1 MSILNRPM
9 FRVPGMGG
17 NQPSGIM
24 ASSPN
29 LIRVGTA
36 QASPLNFP
44 STVPSELYKKP
55 KNLPP
60 NFVMPAG
67 IYSGQ
72 IPSGRIDS
80 KGGVENIDL
89 QDQKTLEDKKKES
102 LLEKFKREAQIN
114 KNIQIGK
121 RLVDDPN
128 PVVGLLSQKPDPNI
142 AADMIAEQEER
153 GEFNTKPVDDFDADL
168 ATSTG
173 AAISDEGTGKAG
185 TEPGVNILSGF
196 TSKQNEL
203 SDKMQTALTK
213 VSAGIADAEAIKVGG
228 KTLNENV
235 DALVAKMNEQG
246 KEPTLAD
253 VQDDAIQLLG
263 FDPRELEGEFEE
275 DRKAS
280 IFLNMMKAGLAM
292 AAGES
297 PNAITNIARGFGVGL
312 QGYGEDVKNLTKDL
326 REDRREARATM
337 YNLLKDAKSEA
348 LAKRTLELQ
357 QMEGIVNINR
367 QLVGDKRQ
375 AALNAFNMKMTEL
388 KWNQNLLSAAADLQF
403 KEKSLQVT
411 KENAEKTYMLG
422 LQKAQPEVIQL
433 LLADGEITLQD
444 PSKGPVP
451 GNLVM
456 SPKATENVQKYIKE
470 LVAGTSKGLNS
481 GSEYNV
487 TRREIQTTGLIP
499 NSFLKSPSGFKDLS
513 DDIKKSFGIQGQAL
527 AELLEKNAGDENAQF
542 RDTINFIR
550 KFKQQIPGL
559 AMDFNSLPSSIQT
572 YLQSKRGKKELEKLN
587 QEGILGL

>member
-1 MSILNRPM
+1 MSVLNRPM
-9 FRVPGMGG
+9 FRIPGMN

-24 ASSPN
+24 Q
-29 LIRVGTA
+29 IGTA
-36 QASPLNFP
+36 RANPLIGNIASDRGSSINIPPISTINTTGFRNPEDQKGPETKDLIQASQKKPM
-44 STVPSELYKKP
+44 SELS
-55 KNLPP
+55 N
-60 NFVMPAG
+60 
-67 IYSGQ
+67 
-72 IPSGRIDS
+72 
-80 KGGVENIDL
+80 
-89 QDQKTLEDKKKES
+89 
-102 LLEKFKREAQIN
+102 LEKLKNAALRE
-114 KNIQIGK
+114 KGK
-121 RLVDDPN
+121 VTVDDPN
-128 PVVGLLSQKPDPNI
+128 PVVGLLSQKPDANI
-142 AADMIAEQEER
+142 TADMIAEREER
-153 GEFNTKPVDDFDADL
+153 GEFDDETPVDDFDAEL

-196 TSKQNEL
+196 TSKQNQL

-235 DALVAKMNEQG
+235 DAFVAKMNEKGQ
-246 KEPTLAD
+246 EPTLAD
-253 VQDDAIQLLG
+253 VQDDAIRLLG

-312 QGYGEDVKNLTKDL
+312 QGYGEDVKSLTKDL

-357 QMEGIVNINR
+357 QMEGVVNINR

-375 AALNAFNMKMTEL
+375 AALQAFNMKMTEL

-411 KENAEKTYMLG
+411 KENAEKTYLLG
-422 LQKAQPEVIQL
+422 LEKAQPEVIQFL
-433 LLADGEITLQD
+433 RAKGEITLKD
-444 PSKGPVP
+444 PSKGFVQ
-451 GNLVM
+451 GNITI
-456 SPKATENVQKYIKE
+456 SDSAKESIDKYLKE

-487 TRREIQTTGLIP
+487 MRKEIQRTGLIP
-499 NSFLKSPSGFKDLS
+499 NSFIKSPTGYKNLS
-513 DDIKKSFGIQGQAL
+513 DDLKRSFGIQGQAL
-527 AELLEKNAGDENAQF
+527 AELLEKNAGDPTTQF

-559 AMDFNSLPSSIQT
+559 SMDFNSLPPSIQT
-572 YLQSKRGKKELEKLN
+572 YLQTKRGRKELEKLN

>member
-1 MSILNRPM
+1 MSVLNRPM
-9 FRVPGMGG
+9 FRIPGMN
-17 NQPSGIM
+17 NQASGIM

-36 QASPLNFP
+36 QASPLN
-44 STVPSELYKKP
+44 VGQLYKKP
-55 KNLPP
+55 PPNVTP
-60 NFVMPAG
+60 NFVMPVG

-72 IPSGRIDS
+72 VPKTPAMGN
-80 KGGVENIDL
+80 KKLGVENIDL
-89 QDQKTLEDKKKES
+89 QDEKTLEDKKKES
-102 LLEKFKREAQIN
+102 LLEKFKREAEKN
-114 KNIQIGK
+114 KNIQMGK

-196 TSKQNEL
+196 TQKQNQL
-203 SDKMQTALTK
+203 SDKMSAALTK

-433 LLADGEITLQD
+433 LIADGEITLQD
-444 PSKGPVP
+444 PSKGPVA

>member
-1 MSILNRPM
+1 MSVLNRPM
-9 FRVPGMGG
+9 FRIPGMN

-24 ASSPN
+24 Q
-29 LIRVGTA
+29 IGTA
-36 QASPLNFP
+36 RANPLIGNIASDRGSSINIPPISTINTTGFRNPEDQKGPETKDLIQASQKKPM
-44 STVPSELYKKP
+44 SELS
-55 KNLPP
+55 N
-60 NFVMPAG
+60 
-67 IYSGQ
+67 
-72 IPSGRIDS
+72 
-80 KGGVENIDL
+80 
-89 QDQKTLEDKKKES
+89 
-102 LLEKFKREAQIN
+102 LEKLKNAALRE
-114 KNIQIGK
+114 KGK
-121 RLVDDPN
+121 VTVDDPN
-128 PVVGLLSQKPDPNI
+128 PVVGLLSQKPD
-142 AADMIAEQEER
+142 ASIAEDIVAEREER
-153 GEFNTKPVDDFDADL
+153 GEFDDEIPVDDFDAEL

-196 TSKQNEL
+196 TSKQNQL

-235 DALVAKMNEQG
+235 DAFVAKMNEKGQ
-246 KEPTLAD
+246 EPTLAD
-253 VQDDAIQLLG
+253 VQDDAIRLLG

-312 QGYGEDVKNLTKDL
+312 QGYGEDVKSLTKDL

-357 QMEGIVNINR
+357 QMEGVVNINR

-375 AALNAFNMKMTEL
+375 AALQAFNMKMTEL

-411 KENAEKTYMLG
+411 KENAEKTYLLG
-422 LQKAQPEVIQL
+422 LEKAQPEVIQFL
-433 LLADGEITLQD
+433 RAKGEITLKD
-444 PSKGPVP
+444 PSKGFVQ
-451 GNLVM
+451 GNITI
-456 SPKATENVQKYIKE
+456 SDSAKESIDKYLKE

-487 TRREIQTTGLIP
+487 MRKEIQRTGLIP
-499 NSFLKSPSGFKDLS
+499 NSFIKSPTGYKNLS
-513 DDIKKSFGIQGQAL
+513 DDLKRSFGIQGQAL
-527 AELLEKNAGDENAQF
+527 AELLEKNAGDPTTQF

-559 AMDFNSLPSSIQT
+559 SMDFNSLPPSIQT
-572 YLQSKRGKKELEKLN
+572 YLQTKRGRKELEKLN

>member
-1 MSILNRPM
+1 MSVLNRPM
-9 FRVPGMGG
+9 FRIPGMN
-17 NQPSGIM
+17 NQASGIM

-36 QASPLNFP
+36 QASPLN
-44 STVPSELYKKP
+44 VGQLYKKP
-55 KNLPP
+55 PPNVTP
-60 NFVMPAG
+60 NFVMPVG

-72 IPSGRIDS
+72 VPKTPAMGN
-80 KGGVENIDL
+80 KKLGVENIDL
-89 QDQKTLEDKKKES
+89 QDEKTLEDKKKES
-102 LLEKFKREAQIN
+102 LLEKFKREAEKN
-114 KNIQIGK
+114 KNIQMGK
-121 RLVDDPN
+121 KLVDDPN

-357 QMEGIVNINR
+357 QMEGVVNINR

-433 LLADGEITLQD
+433 LIADGEITLQD
-444 PSKGPVP
+444 PSKGPVA

>member
-1 MSILNRPM
+1 MSVLNRPM
-9 FRVPGMGG
+9 FRIPGMN

-24 ASSPN
+24 Q
-29 LIRVGTA
+29 IGTA
-36 QASPLNFP
+36 RANPLIGNIASDRGSSINIPPISTINTTGFRNPEDQKGPETKDLIQASQKKPM
-44 STVPSELYKKP
+44 SELS
-55 KNLPP
+55 N
-60 NFVMPAG
+60 
-67 IYSGQ
+67 
-72 IPSGRIDS
+72 
-80 KGGVENIDL
+80 
-89 QDQKTLEDKKKES
+89 
-102 LLEKFKREAQIN
+102 LEKLKNAALRE
-114 KNIQIGK
+114 KGK
-121 RLVDDPN
+121 VTVDDPN
-128 PVVGLLSQKPDPNI
+128 PVVGLLSQKPDANI
-142 AADMIAEQEER
+142 TADMIAEREER
-153 GEFNTKPVDDFDADL
+153 GEFDDEIPVDDFDAEL

-196 TSKQNEL
+196 TSKQNQL

-235 DALVAKMNEQG
+235 DAFVAKMNEKGQ
-246 KEPTLAD
+246 EPTLAD
-253 VQDDAIQLLG
+253 VQDDAIRLLG

-312 QGYGEDVKNLTKDL
+312 QGYGEDVKSLTKDL

-357 QMEGIVNINR
+357 QMEGVVNINR

-375 AALNAFNMKMTEL
+375 AALQAFNMKMTEL

-411 KENAEKTYMLG
+411 KENAEKTYLLG
-422 LQKAQPEVIQL
+422 LEKAQPEVIQFL
-433 LLADGEITLQD
+433 RAKGEITLKD
-444 PSKGPVP
+444 PSKGFVQ
-451 GNLVM
+451 GNITI
-456 SPKATENVQKYIKE
+456 SDSAKESIDKYLKE

-487 TRREIQTTGLIP
+487 MRKEIQRTGLIP
-499 NSFLKSPSGFKDLS
+499 NSFIKSPTGYKNLS
-513 DDIKKSFGIQGQAL
+513 DDLKRSFGIQGQAL
-527 AELLEKNAGDENAQF
+527 AELLEKNAGDPTTQF

-550 KFKQQIPGL
+550 KFKNQIPGL
-559 AMDFNSLPSSIQT
+559 AMDFRALPPSIQT
-572 YLQSKRGKKELEKLN
+572 YLQTKRGKKEYEKLTS
-587 QEGILGL
+587 EGILGVG

>member
-1 MSILNRPM
+1 MSVLNRPM
-9 FRVPGMGG
+9 FRIPGMN
-17 NQPSGIM
+17 NQASGIM

-36 QASPLNFP
+36 QASPLN
-44 STVPSELYKKP
+44 VGQLYKKP
-55 KNLPP
+55 PPNVTP
-60 NFVMPAG
+60 NFVMPVG

-72 IPSGRIDS
+72 VPKTPAMGN
-80 KGGVENIDL
+80 KKLGVENIDL
-89 QDQKTLEDKKKES
+89 QDEKTLEDKKKES
-102 LLEKFKREAQIN
+102 LLEKFKREAEKN
-114 KNIQIGK
+114 KNIQMGK
-121 RLVDDPN
+121 KLVDDPN

-153 GEFNTKPVDDFDADL
+153 GEFAPEKPVDDFDADL

-433 LLADGEITLQD
+433 LIADGEITLQD
-444 PSKGPVP
+444 PSKGPVA

>member
-1 MSILNRPM
+1 MSVLNRPM
-9 FRVPGMGG
+9 FRIPGMN
-17 NQPSGIM
+17 NQASGIM

-36 QASPLNFP
+36 QASPLN
-44 STVPSELYKKP
+44 VGQLYKKP
-55 KNLPP
+55 PPNVTP
-60 NFVMPAG
+60 NFVMPVG

-72 IPSGRIDS
+72 VPKTPAMGN
-80 KGGVENIDL
+80 KKLGVENIDL
-89 QDQKTLEDKKKES
+89 QDEKTLEDKKKES
-102 LLEKFKREAQIN
+102 LLEKFKREAEKN
-114 KNIQIGK
+114 KNIQMGK

-153 GEFNTKPVDDFDADL
+153 GEFAPEKPVDDFDADL

-196 TSKQNEL
+196 TQKQNQL

-357 QMEGIVNINR
+357 QMEGVVNINR

-433 LLADGEITLQD
+433 LIADGEITLKD

-470 LVAGTSKGLNS
+470 LVSGTSKGLNS

-487 TRREIQTTGLIP
+487 MRKEIQTTGLIP
-499 NSFLKSPSGFKDLS
+499 NSFIKSPTGYKDLS
-513 DDIKKSFGIQGQAL
+513 DDLKRSFGIQGQAL
-527 AELLEKNAGDENAQF
+527 SELLEKNAGDPTTQF

-550 KFKQQIPGL
+550 KFKDQIPGL
-559 AMDFNSLPSSIQT
+559 AMDFNALPPSIQT
-572 YLQSKRGKKELEKLN
+572 YLGTKRGKKELEKLN

>member
-1 MSILNRPM
+1 MSVLNRPM
-9 FRVPGMGG
+9 FRIPGMN

-24 ASSPN
+24 Q
-29 LIRVGTA
+29 IGTA
-36 QASPLNFP
+36 RANPLIGNIASDRGSSINIPPISTINTTGFRNPEDQKGPETKDLIQASQKKPM
-44 STVPSELYKKP
+44 SELS
-55 KNLPP
+55 N
-60 NFVMPAG
+60 
-67 IYSGQ
+67 
-72 IPSGRIDS
+72 
-80 KGGVENIDL
+80 
-89 QDQKTLEDKKKES
+89 
-102 LLEKFKREAQIN
+102 LEKLKNAALRE
-114 KNIQIGK
+114 KGK
-121 RLVDDPN
+121 VTVDDPN
-128 PVVGLLSQKPDPNI
+128 PVVGLLSQKPDANI
-142 AADMIAEQEER
+142 TADMIAEREER
-153 GEFNTKPVDDFDADL
+153 GEFDDETPVDDFDAEL

-196 TSKQNEL
+196 TSKQNQL

-235 DALVAKMNEQG
+235 DALVAKMNEKGQ
-246 KEPTLAD
+246 EPTLAD
-253 VQDDAIQLLG
+253 VQDDAIRLLG

-312 QGYGEDVKNLTKDL
+312 QGYGEDVKSLTKDL

-357 QMEGIVNINR
+357 QMEGVVNINR

-375 AALNAFNMKMTEL
+375 AALQAFNMKMTEL

-411 KENAEKTYMLG
+411 KENAEKTYLLG
-422 LQKAQPEVIQL
+422 LEKAQPEVIQFL
-433 LLADGEITLQD
+433 RAKGEITLKD
-444 PSKGPVP
+444 PSKGFVQ
-451 GNLVM
+451 GNITI
-456 SPKATENVQKYIKE
+456 SDSAKESIDKYLKE

-487 TRREIQTTGLIP
+487 MRKEIQRTGLIP
-499 NSFLKSPSGFKDLS
+499 NSFIKSPTGYKNLS
-513 DDIKKSFGIQGQAL
+513 DDLKRSFGIQGQAL
-527 AELLEKNAGDENAQF
+527 AELLEKNAGDPTTQF

-559 AMDFNSLPSSIQT
+559 SMDFNSLPPSIQT
-572 YLQSKRGKKELEKLN
+572 YLQTKRGRKELEKLN

>member
-36 QASPLNFP
+36 QASPLN
-44 STVPSELYKKP
+44 VGQLYKKP
-55 KNLPP
+55 PPNVTP
-60 NFVMPAG
+60 NFVMPVG

-72 IPSGRIDS
+72 VPKTPAMGN
-80 KGGVENIDL
+80 KKLGVENIDL
-89 QDQKTLEDKKKES
+89 QDEKTLEDKKKES
-102 LLEKFKREAQIN
+102 LLEKFKREAEKN
-114 KNIQIGK
+114 KNIQMGK

-153 GEFNTKPVDDFDADL
+153 GEFAPEKPVDDFDADL

-196 TSKQNEL
+196 TQKQNQL
-203 SDKMQTALTK
+203 SDKMSAALTK

-433 LLADGEITLQD
+433 LLADGEITLKD

-499 NSFLKSPSGFKDLS
+499 NSFLKSPPGFKDLS

-542 RDTINFIR
+542 KDTINFIR

>member
-1 MSILNRPM
+1 MSVLNRPM
-9 FRVPGMGG
+9 FRIPGMN

-24 ASSPN
+24 Q
-29 LIRVGTA
+29 IGTA
-36 QASPLNFP
+36 QASPLN
-44 STVPSELYKKP
+44 VGQLYKKP
-55 KNLPP
+55 PPNVTP
-60 NFVMPAG
+60 NFVMPVG

-72 IPSGRIDS
+72 VPKTSAMGN
-80 KGGVENIDL
+80 KKLGVENIDL
-89 QDQKTLEDKKKES
+89 QDEKTLEDKKKES
-102 LLEKFKREAQIN
+102 LLEKFKREAEKN
-114 KNIQIGK
+114 KNIQMGK
-121 RLVDDPN
+121 KLVDDPN
-128 PVVGLLSQKPDPNI
+128 PVVGMLSQKPDGS
-142 AADMIAEQEER
+142 IAEDIVAEREER
-153 GEFNTKPVDDFDADL
+153 GEFDTNTVDDFDAEL

-196 TSKQNEL
+196 TSKQNQL

-246 KEPTLAD
+246 EEPTLAD
-253 VQDDAIQLLG
+253 VQDDAIKLLG

-312 QGYGEDVKNLTKDL
+312 QGYGEDVKSLTKDL

-357 QMEGIVNINR
+357 QMEGVVNINR

-411 KENAEKTYMLG
+411 KENAEKTYLLG
-422 LQKAQPEVIQL
+422 LEKAQPEVIQFL
-433 LLADGEITLQD
+433 RAKGEITLKD
-444 PSKGPVP
+444 PSKGFVQ
-451 GNLVM
+451 GNITI
-456 SPKATENVQKYIKE
+456 SDSAKESIDKYLKE

-487 TRREIQTTGLIP
+487 MRKEIQSTGLIP
-499 NSFLKSPSGFKDLS
+499 NSFIKSPTGYKNLS
-513 DDIKKSFGIQGQAL
+513 DDLKRSFGIQGQAL
-527 AELLEKNAGDENAQF
+527 AELLEKNAGDPTTQF

-550 KFKQQIPGL
+550 KFKDQIPGL
-559 AMDFNSLPSSIQT
+559 AMDFRALPPAIQT
-572 YLQSKRGKKELEKLN
+572 YLQTKRGKKEYEKLTS
-587 QEGILGL
+587 EGILGVG

>member
-9 FRVPGMGG
+9 FRIPGQSRPG
-17 NQPSGIM
+17 GIM
-24 ASSPN
+24 NVGLVSS
-29 LIRVGTA
+29 A
-36 QASPLNFP
+36 EASPLMGN
-44 STVPSELYKKP
+44 LYEKP
-55 KNLPP
+55 PQVATP
-60 NFVMPAG
+60 NFVMPVG

-72 IPSGRIDS
+72 VPKIADRD
-80 KGGVENIDL
+80 KGVENINVRENIAL
-89 QDQKTLEDKKKES
+89 EKEKSLEDKKKES
-102 LLEKFKREAQIN
+102 ILEKFKREAE
-114 KNIQIGK
+114 KKRNISAGAK
-121 RLVDDPN
+121 LVDDLN
-128 PVVGLLSQKPDPNI
+128 PITGALASDRP
-142 AADMIAEQEER
+142 
-153 GEFNTKPVDDFDADL
+153 DDFDADL

-173 AAISDEGTGKAG
+173 ATVENDFDADLATSTGAGAVGISDEGTGKAG
-185 TEPGVNILSGF
+185 TEPGTSLLSGF
-196 TSKQNEL
+196 AQQQAQL
-203 SDKMQTALTK
+203 SDNVTKALAK
-213 VSAGIADAEAIKVGG
+213 VSAGLADADDITVGG

-235 DALVAKMNEQG
+235 TALVTKMNEQG

-253 VQDDAIQLLG
+253 VQDDAIKLLG

-312 QGYGEDVKNLTKDL
+312 QGYGEDVKSLTKDL
-326 REDRREARATM
+326 REDRREARNTM

-367 QLVGDKRQ
+367 QLVGDQRQ
-375 AALNAFNMKMTEL
+375 KTLDAFNKKMTAL

-433 LLADGEITLQD
+433 LIADGEITLQD

-451 GNLVM
+451 GNLIM

-470 LVAGTSKGLNS
+470 LVSGTSKGLNS

-487 TRREIQTTGLIP
+487 MRKEIQNSGLIP
-499 NSFLKSPSGFKDLS
+499 NSFMKAPTGFADLPDS
-513 DDIKKSFGIQGQAL
+513 VKRSFGIQGQAL
-527 AELLEKNAGDENAQF
+527 SQLLEKNSGNNIQQF
-542 RDTINFIR
+542 EDTVTFIR
-550 KFKQQIPGL
+550 KFKNQIPNL
-559 AMDFNSLPSSIQT
+559 SISLDSLPSDVQV
-572 YLQSKRGKKELEKLN
+572 YLQNPRNKKLLEELNSK
-587 QEGILGL
+587 GILGL

>member
-1 MSILNRPM
+1 M
-9 FRVPGMGG
+9 FRIPGMN
-17 NQPSGIM
+17 NQASGIM

-36 QASPLNFP
+36 QASPLN
-44 STVPSELYKKP
+44 VGQLYKKP
-55 KNLPP
+55 PPNVTP
-60 NFVMPAG
+60 NFVMPVG

-72 IPSGRIDS
+72 VPKTPAMGN
-80 KGGVENIDL
+80 KKLGVENIDL
-89 QDQKTLEDKKKES
+89 QDEKTLEDKKKES
-102 LLEKFKREAQIN
+102 LLEKFKREAEKN
-114 KNIQIGK
+114 KNIQMGK

-196 TSKQNEL
+196 TQKQNQL
-203 SDKMQTALTK
+203 SDKMSAALTK

-357 QMEGIVNINR
+357 QMEGVVNINR

-433 LLADGEITLQD
+433 LIADGEITLQD
-444 PSKGPVP
+444 PSKGPVA

>member
-1 MSILNRPM
+1 M
-9 FRVPGMGG
+9 
-17 NQPSGIM
+17 
-24 ASSPN
+24 
-29 LIRVGTA
+29 
-36 QASPLNFP
+36 QA
-44 STVPSELYKKP
+44 
-55 KNLPP
+55 
-60 NFVMPAG
+60 
-67 IYSGQ
+67 
-72 IPSGRIDS
+72 
-80 KGGVENIDL
+80 
-89 QDQKTLEDKKKES
+89 
-102 LLEKFKREAQIN
+102 
-114 KNIQIGK
+114 
-121 RLVDDPN
+121 
-128 PVVGLLSQKPDPNI
+128 
-142 AADMIAEQEER
+142 
-153 GEFNTKPVDDFDADL
+153 
-168 ATSTG
+168 
-173 AAISDEGTGKAG
+173 
-185 TEPGVNILSGF
+185 
-196 TSKQNEL
+196 
-203 SDKMQTALTK
+203 ALTK

-375 AALNAFNMKMTEL
+375 AALNAFNMKMTQL

-433 LLADGEITLQD
+433 LLADGEITLKD

>member
-1 MSILNRPM
+1 MSVLNRPM
-9 FRVPGMGG
+9 FRIPGMN
-17 NQPSGIM
+17 NQASGIM

-36 QASPLNFP
+36 QASPLN
-44 STVPSELYKKP
+44 VGQLYKKP
-55 KNLPP
+55 PPNVTP
-60 NFVMPAG
+60 NFVMPVG

-72 IPSGRIDS
+72 VPKTPAMGN
-80 KGGVENIDL
+80 KKLGVENIDL
-89 QDQKTLEDKKKES
+89 QDEKTLEDKKKES
-102 LLEKFKREAQIN
+102 LLEKFKREAEKN
-114 KNIQIGK
+114 KNIQMGK
-121 RLVDDPN
+121 KLVDDPN

-153 GEFNTKPVDDFDADL
+153 GEFAPEKPVDDFDADL

-196 TSKQNEL
+196 TQKQNQL
-203 SDKMQTALTK
+203 SDKMSAALTK

-228 KTLNENV
+228 KTLNQNV
-235 DALVAKMNEQG
+235 DALVTKMNEQG

-357 QMEGIVNINR
+357 QMEGVVNINR

-433 LLADGEITLQD
+433 LIADGEITLQD

-513 DDIKKSFGIQGQAL
+513 DDIKKSFGIQCQAL

>member
-1 MSILNRPM
+1 MSVLNRPM
-9 FRVPGMGG
+9 FRIPGMN
-17 NQPSGIM
+17 NQASGIM

-36 QASPLNFP
+36 QASPLN
-44 STVPSELYKKP
+44 VGQLYKKP
-55 KNLPP
+55 PPNVTP
-60 NFVMPAG
+60 NFVMPVG

-72 IPSGRIDS
+72 VPKTPAMGN
-80 KGGVENIDL
+80 KKLGVENIDL
-89 QDQKTLEDKKKES
+89 QDEKTLEEKKKES
-102 LLEKFKREAQIN
+102 LLEKFKREAEKN
-114 KNIQIGK
+114 KNIQMGK
-121 RLVDDPN
+121 KLVDDPN

-153 GEFNTKPVDDFDADL
+153 GEFAPEKPVDDFDADL

-375 AALNAFNMKMTEL
+375 AALNAFNMKMTQL

-433 LLADGEITLQD
+433 LIADGEITLQD
-444 PSKGPVP
+444 PSKGPVA

-487 TRREIQTTGLIP
+487 TRREISNSGLIP
-499 NSFLKSPSGFKDLS
+499 NSFLKAPPGFKDLS

>member
-1 MSILNRPM
+1 MSVLNRPM
-9 FRVPGMGG
+9 FRIPGMN
-17 NQPSGIM
+17 NQASGIM

-36 QASPLNFP
+36 QASPLN
-44 STVPSELYKKP
+44 VGQLYKKP
-55 KNLPP
+55 PPNVTP
-60 NFVMPAG
+60 NFVMPVG

-72 IPSGRIDS
+72 VPKTPAMGN
-80 KGGVENIDL
+80 KKLGVENIDL
-89 QDQKTLEDKKKES
+89 QDEKTLEEKKKES
-102 LLEKFKREAQIN
+102 LLEKFKREAEKN
-114 KNIQIGK
+114 KNIQMGK
-121 RLVDDPN
+121 KLVDDPN

-153 GEFNTKPVDDFDADL
+153 GEFAPEKPVDDFDADL

-196 TSKQNEL
+196 TQKQNQL
-203 SDKMQTALTK
+203 SDKMSAALTK

-388 KWNQNLLSAAADLQF
+388 KWNQNLLSAAAELQF

-411 KENAEKTYMLG
+411 KENAEKTYLLG
-422 LQKAQPEVIQL
+422 LEKAQPEVIQL
-433 LLADGEITLQD
+433 LRNRGEITLKD
-444 PSKGPVP
+444 PSKGPVV
-451 GNLVM
+451 GNLII
-456 SPKATENVQKYIKE
+456 SDKAKDSIDKYLKE

-487 TRREIQTTGLIP
+487 TRREISNSGLIP
-499 NSFLKSPSGFKDLS
+499 NSFLKAPPGFKELS

>member
-1 MSILNRPM
+1 MSVLNRPM
-9 FRVPGMGG
+9 FRIPGMN

-24 ASSPN
+24 Q
-29 LIRVGTA
+29 IGTA
-36 QASPLNFP
+36 RANPLIGNIASDRGSSINIPPISTINTTGFRNPEDQKGPETKDLIQASQKKPM
-44 STVPSELYKKP
+44 SELS
-55 KNLPP
+55 N
-60 NFVMPAG
+60 
-67 IYSGQ
+67 
-72 IPSGRIDS
+72 
-80 KGGVENIDL
+80 
-89 QDQKTLEDKKKES
+89 
-102 LLEKFKREAQIN
+102 LEKLKNAALRE
-114 KNIQIGK
+114 KGK
-121 RLVDDPN
+121 VTVDDPN
-128 PVVGLLSQKPDPNI
+128 PVVGLLSQKPDANI
-142 AADMIAEQEER
+142 TADMIAEREER
-153 GEFNTKPVDDFDADL
+153 GEFDDEIPVDDFDAEL

-196 TSKQNEL
+196 TSKQNQL

-235 DALVAKMNEQG
+235 DAFVAKMNEKGQ
-246 KEPTLAD
+246 EPTLAD
-253 VQDDAIQLLG
+253 VQDDAIRLLG

-312 QGYGEDVKNLTKDL
+312 QGYGEDVKSLTKDL

-357 QMEGIVNINR
+357 QMEGVVNINR

-375 AALNAFNMKMTEL
+375 AALQAFNMKMTEL

-411 KENAEKTYMLG
+411 KENAEKTYLLG
-422 LQKAQPEVIQL
+422 LEKAQPEVIQFL
-433 LLADGEITLQD
+433 RAKGEITLKD
-444 PSKGPVP
+444 PSKGFVQ
-451 GNLVM
+451 GNITI
-456 SPKATENVQKYIKE
+456 SDSAKESIDKYLKE

-487 TRREIQTTGLIP
+487 MRKEIQRTGLIP
-499 NSFLKSPSGFKDLS
+499 NSFIKSPTGYKNLS
-513 DDIKKSFGIQGQAL
+513 DDLKRSFGIQGQAL
-527 AELLEKNAGDENAQF
+527 AELLEKNAGDPTTQF

-559 AMDFNSLPSSIQT
+559 SMDFNSLPPSIQT
-572 YLQSKRGKKELEKLN
+572 YLQTKRGRKELEKLN

>member
-1 MSILNRPM
+1 M
-9 FRVPGMGG
+9 FRIPGMST
-17 NQPSGIM
+17 QSGIM
-24 ASSPN
+24 RSSPN

-36 QASPLNFP
+36 QASPLN
-44 STVPSELYKKP
+44 VGELYEKP
-55 KNLPP
+55 SPKVTP
-60 NFVMPAG
+60 NFVMPSN
-67 IYSGQ
+67 IYAGQ
-72 IPSGRIDS
+72 IPTTPALGQKD
-80 KGGVENIDL
+80 KGVENINL
-89 QDQKTLEDKKKES
+89 RGEKTLEEKKKEN

-114 KNIQIGK
+114 RNIRLGQQ
-121 RLVDDPN
+121 LVDNPN
-128 PVVGLLSQKPDPNI
+128 PVVGMLSQKPDPNI
-142 AADMIAEQEER
+142 VADMKAEREER
-153 GEFNTKPVDDFDADL
+153 GEFDPEKSVDDFDAEL

-185 TEPGVNILSGF
+185 TEPGVNLLSGF
-196 TSKQNEL
+196 TTKTNQL
-203 SDKMQTALTK
+203 SDNVQKALAE

-228 KTLNENV
+228 KTLNQNV
-235 DALVAKMNEQG
+235 DALVTKMNEKGQ
-246 KEPTLAD
+246 EPTLAD
-253 VQDDAIQLLG
+253 VQDDAIKLLG

-312 QGYGEDVKNLTKDL
+312 QGYGEDVGNLRKEL

-337 YNLLKDAKSEA
+337 YNLLKDKKSEA

-357 QMEGIVNINR
+357 QMEGVVNINR

-375 AALNAFNMKMTEL
+375 AALNAFNIKMTQL

>member
-1 MSILNRPM
+1 MIRNVFDRPM
-9 FRVPGMGG
+9 FRVPGMN
-17 NQPSGIM
+17 NQNGIM
-24 ASSPN
+24 Q
-29 LIRVGTA
+29 IGTA
-36 QASPLNFP
+36 QASPLNMG
-44 STVPSELYKKP
+44 ELYKKP
-55 KNLPP
+55 PPNITP

-72 IPSGRIDS
+72 VPTTPALGQKD
-80 KGGVENIDL
+80 KGVENISL
-89 QDQKTLEDKKKES
+89 QGEKTLEEKKKES
-102 LLEKFKREAQIN
+102 LLEKFKRQAEIN
-114 KNIQIGK
+114 KNVREGQK
-121 RLVDDPN
+121 LVDNPN
-128 PVVGLLSQKPDPNI
+128 PVVGMLSQKPDANV
-142 AADMIAEQEER
+142 AADMTAEKEER
-153 GEFNTKPVDDFDADL
+153 GEFDPEQPVDDFDAEL

-173 AAISDEGTGKAG
+173 MAISDEGTAKAG
-185 TEPGVNILSGF
+185 TEPGTSLLAGF
-196 TSKQNEL
+196 TKKQDQL
-203 SDKMQTALTK
+203 SDKVTKALAE

-228 KTLNENV
+228 NTLNQNV
-235 DALVAKMNEQG
+235 DALVTKMNEQG
-246 KEPTLAD
+246 QEPTLAD
-253 VQDDAIQLLG
+253 IQDDAIKLLG
-263 FDPRELEGEFEE
+263 FDPRQLEGEFEE

-312 QGYGEDVKNLTKDL
+312 QGYGEDVRNLKKEL

-367 QLVGDKRQ
+367 QLVGDKKN
-375 AALNAFNMKMTEL
+375 AALQAFNMKMTQL

-411 KENAEKTYMLG
+411 AENAEKTYMLG

-433 LLADGEITLQD
+433 LIADGEITLQD
-444 PSKGPVP
+444 PNKGPVP
-451 GNLVM
+451 GNLVI
-456 SPKATENVQKYIKE
+456 SPKAKENVQKYIKE
-470 LVAGTSKGLNS
+470 LVSGTSKGLNS

-487 TRREIQTTGLIP
+487 MRKEIQNTGLIP
-499 NSFLKSPSGFKDLS
+499 NSFIKSPTGFKDLS
-513 DDIKKSFGIQGQAL
+513 DDIKRSFGIQGQAL
-527 AELLEKNAGDENAQF
+527 AELLEKNAGDPTTQF

-559 AMDFNSLPSSIQT
+559 SMDFNSLPPSIQT
-572 YLQSKRGKKELEKLN
+572 YLQTKRGRKELEKLN

>member
-1 MSILNRPM
+1 MSVLNRPM
-9 FRVPGMGG
+9 FRIPGMN

-24 ASSPN
+24 Q
-29 LIRVGTA
+29 IGTA
-36 QASPLNFP
+36 RANPLIGNIASDRGSSINIPPISTINTTGFRNPEDQKGPETKDLIQASQRKPM
-44 STVPSELYKKP
+44 SELS
-55 KNLPP
+55 N
-60 NFVMPAG
+60 
-67 IYSGQ
+67 
-72 IPSGRIDS
+72 
-80 KGGVENIDL
+80 
-89 QDQKTLEDKKKES
+89 
-102 LLEKFKREAQIN
+102 LEKLKNAALRE
-114 KNIQIGK
+114 KGK
-121 RLVDDPN
+121 VTVDDPN
-128 PVVGLLSQKPDPNI
+128 PVVGLLSQKPDANI
-142 AADMIAEQEER
+142 TADMIAEREER
-153 GEFNTKPVDDFDADL
+153 GEFDDETPVDDFDAEL

-196 TSKQNEL
+196 TSKQNQL

-235 DALVAKMNEQG
+235 DAFVAKMNEKGQ
-246 KEPTLAD
+246 EPTLAD
-253 VQDDAIQLLG
+253 VQDDAIRLLG

-312 QGYGEDVKNLTKDL
+312 QGYGEDVKSLTKDL

-357 QMEGIVNINR
+357 QMEGVVNINR

-375 AALNAFNMKMTEL
+375 AALQAFNMKMTEL

-411 KENAEKTYMLG
+411 KENAEKTYLLG
-422 LQKAQPEVIQL
+422 LEKAQPEVIQFL
-433 LLADGEITLQD
+433 RAKGEITLKD
-444 PSKGPVP
+444 PSKGFVQ
-451 GNLVM
+451 GNITI
-456 SPKATENVQKYIKE
+456 SDSAKESIDKYLKE

-487 TRREIQTTGLIP
+487 MRKEIQRTGLIP
-499 NSFLKSPSGFKDLS
+499 NSFIKSPTGYKNLS
-513 DDIKKSFGIQGQAL
+513 DDLKRSFGIQGQAL
-527 AELLEKNAGDENAQF
+527 AELLEKNAGDPTTQF

-559 AMDFNSLPSSIQT
+559 SMDFNSLPPSIQT
-572 YLQSKRGKKELEKLN
+572 YLQTKRGRKELEKLN

>member
-36 QASPLNFP
+36 QASPLN
-44 STVPSELYKKP
+44 VGQLYKKP
-55 KNLPP
+55 PPNVTP
-60 NFVMPAG
+60 NFVMPVG

-72 IPSGRIDS
+72 VPKTPAMGN
-80 KGGVENIDL
+80 KKLGVENIDL
-89 QDQKTLEDKKKES
+89 QDEKTLEDKKKES
-102 LLEKFKREAQIN
+102 LLEKFKREAEKN
-114 KNIQIGK
+114 KNIQMGK
-121 RLVDDPN
+121 KLVDDPN

-153 GEFNTKPVDDFDADL
+153 GEFAPEKPVDDFDADL

-196 TSKQNEL
+196 TQKQNQL
-203 SDKMQTALTK
+203 SDKMSAALTK

-433 LLADGEITLQD
+433 LIADGEITLQD
-444 PSKGPVP
+444 PSKGPVA

-499 NSFLKSPSGFKDLS
+499 NSFLKSPPGFKDLS

>member
-1 MSILNRPM
+1 MSVLNRPM
-9 FRVPGMGG
+9 FRIPGMN

-24 ASSPN
+24 Q
-29 LIRVGTA
+29 IGTA
-36 QASPLNFP
+36 RANPLIGNIASDRGSSINIPPISTINTTGFRNPEDQKGPETKDLIQASQKKPM
-44 STVPSELYKKP
+44 SELS
-55 KNLPP
+55 N
-60 NFVMPAG
+60 
-67 IYSGQ
+67 
-72 IPSGRIDS
+72 
-80 KGGVENIDL
+80 
-89 QDQKTLEDKKKES
+89 
-102 LLEKFKREAQIN
+102 LEKLKNAALRE
-114 KNIQIGK
+114 KGK
-121 RLVDDPN
+121 VTVDDPN
-128 PVVGLLSQKPDPNI
+128 PVVGLLSQKPDANI
-142 AADMIAEQEER
+142 TADMIAEREER
-153 GEFNTKPVDDFDADL
+153 GEFDDETPVDDFDAEL

-196 TSKQNEL
+196 TSKQNQL

-235 DALVAKMNEQG
+235 DAFVAKMNEKGQ
-246 KEPTLAD
+246 EPTLAD
-253 VQDDAIQLLG
+253 VQDDAIRLLG

-312 QGYGEDVKNLTKDL
+312 QGYGEDVKSLTKDL

-357 QMEGIVNINR
+357 QMEGVVNINR

-375 AALNAFNMKMTEL
+375 AALQAFNMKMTEL

-411 KENAEKTYMLG
+411 KENAEKTYLLG
-422 LQKAQPEVIQL
+422 LEKAQPEVIQFL
-433 LLADGEITLQD
+433 RAKGEITLKD
-444 PSKGPVP
+444 PSKGFVQ
-451 GNLVM
+451 GNITI
-456 SPKATENVQKYIKE
+456 SDSAKESIDKYLKE

-487 TRREIQTTGLIP
+487 MRKEIQRTGLIP
-499 NSFLKSPSGFKDLS
+499 NSFIKSPTGYKNLS
-513 DDIKKSFGIQGQAL
+513 DDLKRSFGIQGQAL
-527 AELLEKNAGDENAQF
+527 AELLEKNAGDPTTQF

-550 KFKQQIPGL
+550 KFKNQIPGL
-559 AMDFNSLPSSIQT
+559 AMDFRALPPSIQT
-572 YLQSKRGKKELEKLN
+572 YLQTKRGKKEYEKLTS
-587 QEGILGL
+587 EGILGVG